1 MRDQVFISY
10 SHKDK
15 EWLER
20 LQVVLKPLV
29 RRSVVNVWDDTRIQT
44 GRKWREEIKS
54 ALEAAKVAVLLVSPD
69 FLASDFIAEN
79 ELPRLLEASGA
90 DGLTIV
96 WVPVRDS
103 LYGETEIA
111 DYQAAHNPDQPL
123 AGLSQAE
130 VDRALVEISKK
141 IKAAVE
147 PPPPPISTPP
157 REQRAP
163 QPPSSTANRAGPGA
177 DIEQSVGA
185 APAPAPARAPA
196 ALSEILPG
204 QWQVQIQT
212 PMPGAVGQ
220 MRLQIFAN
228 GLFHGDLATPMGW
241 SAVDGQWE
249 VNPFTQQLGLQGR
262 QAAGF
267 QVIPY
272 AVLMQVTFFDAR
284 QIVGVTSAGER
295 VFLQKTG

>member
-1 MRDQVFISY
+1 MGDQVFISY

-20 LQVVLKPLV
+20 LQTVLKPLI
-29 RRSVVNVWDDTRIQT
+29 RRGVVVWDDTRIQT
-44 GRKWREEIKS
+44 GRKWREDIKA

-79 ELPRLLEASGA
+79 ELPPLLKASGA

-103 LYGETEIA
+103 LYSETEIA
-111 DYQAAHNPDQPL
+111 DYQAAHDPARPL
-123 AGLSQAE
+123 AALSQAE
-130 VDRALVEISKK
+130 IDSALVEIGRK
-141 IKAAVE
+141 IKAVVE
-147 PPPPPISTPP
+147 PPPSPSPRASPPAERAAARQPTSPP
-157 REQRAP
+157 P
-163 QPPSSTANRAGPGA
+163 QPFGTAPA
-177 DIEQSVGA
+177 EQG
-185 APAPAPARAPA
+185 PAPAPASPA
-196 ALSEILPG
+196 LAEILPG

-220 MRLQIFAN
+220 MRLQFFPN
-228 GLFHGDLATPMGW
+228 GTFHGDLATPMGM

-249 VNPFTQQLGLQGR
+249 ANPFTRQLGLQGR

-272 AVLMQVTFFDAR
+272 AVIIQVTFCDAR
-284 QIVGVTSAGER
+284 QILGITSAGER
-295 VFLQKTG
+295 VFFQKIA